1 MTGVQK
7 KKKQVRNFMRDI
19 KDWVVE
25 KLLFV
30 LDILEGENSN
40 NKSIGQIK
48 DSIKKLKN
56 VVIDSMENSS
66 KVFLIGHNN
75 PDFDSIGSCIGLQV
89 LATDLEKDAYII
101 LEDEIK
107 IEPGVKKIKDENREK
122 FNFIDKKTYQQ
133 LKDENSILIMCDVAD
148 QQRISI
154 GDSLEGLKEIIII
167 DHHEETNT
175 TFPTDK
181 KFIST
186 NVSSTCEVITQILN
200 LERIK
205 YPKEV
210 ADYLYAGIVL
220 DTKRFKEECTSLTHD
235 TAEKLLDR
243 GASKIHVNNLFRQ
256 EIEEYRRINRLVI
269 DGTNIKKYM
278 EDTLMPMDVS
288 FTLNREK
295 PRTIYHL
302 EDFAKAADIMQKMSP
317 ELSYAL
323 GYIDE
328 NTIYISARSSAANDD
343 SKSVDVGKSMKK
355 LGGGGS
361 HQRAAAQIKVKDNKI
376 VDAKKLKIDEKTKD
390 SQEDA
395 IFTVERKLMDLTEE
409 AIQEIE
415 LPVLSLTPNSDE
427 NIINNNQI
435 PDSHRI
441 GKTLSKIKAKIKIRR
456 SA

>member
-48 DSIKKLKN
+48 ESIKKLKN

-441 GKTLSKIKAKIKIRR
+441 GKTLSKLKSKIKIRR

>member
-48 DSIKKLKN
+48 ESIKKLKN

-427 NIINNNQI
+427 NIINNNEI
-435 PDSHRI
+435 PDSHGI
-441 GKTLSKIKAKIKIRR
+441 GKTLSKLKSKIKIRR

>member
-107 IEPGVKKIKDENREK
+107 IEPGVKKIKDENQEK

-395 IFTVERKLMDLTEE
+395 IFTVER
-409 AIQEIE
+409 
-415 LPVLSLTPNSDE
+415 
-427 NIINNNQI
+427 
-435 PDSHRI
+435 
-441 GKTLSKIKAKIKIRR
+441 
-456 SA
+456 

>member
-48 DSIKKLKN
+48 ESIKKLKN

-107 IEPGVKKIKDENREK
+107 IEPGVKKIKDENRKK

-441 GKTLSKIKAKIKIRR
+441 GKTLSKLKSKIKIRR